1 MLMHFFDD
9 KMTRTRDYLGLQ
21 ARKENSSFCMKKINH
36 LNFRANSRNLIFE
49 SMTGYF

>member
-21 ARKENSSFCMKKINH
+21 ARKENSSFCMKKKSIIST
-36 LNFRANSRNLIFE
+36 FAPIRVI
-49 SMTGYF
+49 